1 LPAQIPHHRQSPA
14 EEFRSHPGDL
24 ATIRGGI
31 LSENRFPGTDAA
43 TYRNP
48 PAIRRDTVQVALA
61 FRCRD
66 GWHWLSRE
74 IRLNSHCGPIEYAG
88 CPSPK
93 LVDWMNHINLST
105 DRVRYQR
112 ITY

>member
-1 LPAQIPHHRQSPA
+1 
-14 EEFRSHPGDL
+14 
-24 ATIRGGI
+24 
-31 LSENRFPGTDAA
+31 
-43 TYRNP
+43 
-48 PAIRRDTVQVALA
+48 LA